1 MKKVAFVALLVL
13 CAGICCNAVT
23 STSIPLG
30 DGLPDWL
37 SEGVYTA
44 EEYESGNFN
53 LQGNMFIEFEG
64 DTYKL
69 VTGYEGTVYFYLFKQ
84 VNGTKQLLIPLG
96 NL

>member
-1 MKKVAFVALLVL
+1 
-13 CAGICCNAVT
+13 
-23 STSIPLG
+23 
-30 DGLPDWL
+30 
-37 SEGVYTA
+37 
-44 EEYESGNFN
+44 
-53 LQGNMFIEFEG
+53 MFIEFEG